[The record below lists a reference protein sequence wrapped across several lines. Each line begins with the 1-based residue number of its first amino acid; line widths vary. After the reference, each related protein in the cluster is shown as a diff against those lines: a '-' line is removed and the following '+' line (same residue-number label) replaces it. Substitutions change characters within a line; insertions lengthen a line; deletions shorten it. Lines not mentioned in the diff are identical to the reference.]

1 MPGGSSL
8 QMVSNKREALAA
20 SVTIALT
27 NNTSEV
33 LEARRQWVKGGEA
46 VNLAV
51 RTNHPKMGLMIN
63 GNYIGNNLIVKDNN
77 RGKICKCLWV
87 KYQPCVSDRTCKF
100 AETPCWV

>member
-8 QMVSNKREALAA
+8 HLVSNKREAMAA

-27 NNTSEV
+27 NKTNEV

-51 RTNHPKMGLMIN
+51 SYGPWGFFIEVDESQN
-63 GNYIGNNLIVKDNN
+63 GDYDWQNIGTL
-77 RGKICKCLWV
+77 
-87 KYQPCVSDRTCKF
+87 
-100 AETPCWV
+100 

>member
-33 LEARRQWVKGGEA
+33 LEARRQWVKGGDA
-46 VNLAV
+46 FNLAV
-51 RTNHPKMGLMIN
+51 RLGMLSGKMPKEAIN
-63 GNYIGNNLIVKDNN
+63 IVYTGGHYHSTDY
-77 RGKICKCLWV
+77 CVFLW
-87 KYQPCVSDRTCKF
+87 DM
-100 AETPCWV
+100 

>member
-51 RTNHPKMGLMIN
+51 RKNHLKMGLMLDE
-63 GNYIGNNLIVKDNN
+63 NYIGNTLIVKDNN
-77 RGKICKCLWV
+77 SGENL
-87 KYQPCVSDRTCKF
+87 
-100 AETPCWV
+100 